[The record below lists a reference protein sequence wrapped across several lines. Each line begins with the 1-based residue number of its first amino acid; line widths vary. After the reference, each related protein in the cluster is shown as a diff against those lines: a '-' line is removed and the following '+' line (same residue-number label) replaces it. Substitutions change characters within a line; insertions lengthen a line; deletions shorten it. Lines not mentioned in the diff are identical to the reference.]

1 MPIKDLRQDTIKP
14 LPYLGTKNAQCI
26 YWDRQL
32 PGFGVRV
39 FPSGRRMFVCSYRV
53 QGRKRLATLGRG
65 DVLRLDVARKKAV
78 SYLGQVAEGVDPQA
92 PKETIKAA
100 GTVKSLAESYIRR
113 HAKLKKSTWVEDESY
128 LARHLIPRFGTRL
141 ALTIT
146 TDDMAALHAE
156 IGSKHPYAANRLLE
170 VVRKMYN
177 LGRKWGLV
185 PHDKANP
192 ASGVERFPET
202 KRRRFVTP
210 DELPQ
215 LSKAIDQEADE
226 YVRHAIWLLLLTGL
240 RRGELLGAKW
250 SDIDWKQRTLSI
262 PKTKNGE
269 ALLAPLSHA
278 AISRLKSVPQLQGN
292 PYIICGKKLGQ
303 HLVNLTDAW
312 SRIRAAAGLDDL
324 RIHDL
329 RRTVGSWLV
338 RDGASLHLVG
348 SVLNHKDQ
356 KTTAGYAYF
365 QTKERHKALDK
376 HGRNVVDFASRLP
389 TASADAGNRLSEP
402 SVIPPPNR
410 GPLHTFTREALHKLV
425 WSESTRTLSKRLGIS
440 DVGLAKVCRRANIPT
455 PDRGHWARVAAG
467 QECEK
472 TTLPL
477 LEPGAAKLVKFR
489 GRRPAKLSLI
499 QTNAATIDFVGQGSR
514 ARHLVGHLTQ

>member
-92 PKETIKAA
+92 PKESIKAA
-100 GTVKSLAESYIRR
+100 GTVKSLAETYIRR

-250 SDIDWKQRTLSI
+250 SDIDWKQRTLIGSQDQKWRGASCSI
-262 PKTKNGE
+262 KSRRH
-269 ALLAPLSHA
+269 LAP
-278 AISRLKSVPQLQGN
+278 Q
-292 PYIICGKKLGQ
+292 
-303 HLVNLTDAW
+303 
-312 SRIRAAAGLDDL
+312 IRASAAGQSVHHL
-324 RIHDL
+324 RQEAGAAPRQSN
-329 RRTVGSWLV
+329 RRMES
-338 RDGASLHLVG
+338 
-348 SVLNHKDQ
+348 N
-356 KTTAGYAYF
+356 
-365 QTKERHKALDK
+365 
-376 HGRNVVDFASRLP
+376 
-389 TASADAGNRLSEP
+389 P
-402 SVIPPPNR
+402 S
-410 GPLHTFTREALHKLV
+410 
-425 WSESTRTLSKRLGIS
+425 
-440 DVGLAKVCRRANIPT
+440 CRRA
-455 PDRGHWARVAAG
+455 
-467 QECEK
+467 
-472 TTLPL
+472 
-477 LEPGAAKLVKFR
+477 
-489 GRRPAKLSLI
+489 RRFTHP
-499 QTNAATIDFVGQGSR
+499 
-514 ARHLVGHLTQ
+514 

>member
-1 MPIKDLRQDTIKP
+1 MPTKNLRQDTIKP
-14 LPYLGTKNAQCI
+14 LPYFGTNNAQCI
-26 YWDRQL
+26 YWDQQL
-32 PGFGVRV
+32 PCFGVRV
-39 FPSGRRMFVCSYRV
+39 YPNGRRVFVCSYRV

-65 DVLRLDVARKKAV
+65 DVLRLDAARKKAV

-92 PKETIKAA
+92 PKDTLKAA
-100 GTVKSLAESYIRR
+100 GTVKSLAEAYIGR
-113 HAKLKKSTWVEDESY
+113 HAKLKKNTWVEDESY
-128 LARHLIPRFGTRL
+128 LARHLLPRFGTRL
-141 ALTIT
+141 ALAIT
-146 TDDMAALHAE
+146 TDDMAALHAQ

-170 VVRKMYN
+170 IVRKMYN

-185 PHDKANP
+185 PADKANP

-210 DELPQ
+210 DELPR

-226 YVRHAIWLLLLTGL
+226 YVRHAVWLLLLTGL
-240 RRGELLGAKW
+240 RRGELLNAKW

-278 AISRLKSVPQLQGN
+278 AISRLKTVPQLQGN
-292 PYIICGKKLGQ
+292 PYIICGRKAGQ

-312 SRIRAAAGLDDL
+312 SRIRKAAGLNDL

-365 QTKERHKALDK
+365 QTKERHRALDK
-376 HGRNVVDFASRLP
+376 HGRNVVDFASRMTAIPSNTEEQASMPSANLP
-389 TASADAGNRLSEP
+389 LSR
-402 SVIPPPNR
+402 S
-410 GPLHTFTREALHKLV
+410 PLYTFSREALYKLV
-425 WSESTRTLSKRLGIS
+425 WSDSTRILSKRFGIS
-440 DVGLAKVCRRANIPT
+440 DVGLAKACRRANIPT
-455 PDRGHWARVAAG
+455 PDRGYWARVAAG
-467 QECEK
+467 QGCEK
-472 TTLPL
+472 TPLPP
-477 LEPGAAKLVKFR
+477 LETAAAKIVRFR
-489 GRRPAKLSLI
+489 GRGRS
-499 QTNAATIDFVGQGSR
+499 QSDCATDR
-514 ARHLVGHLTQ
+514 E

>member
-1 MPIKDLRQDTIKP
+1 MTTRILRQDTIKS
-14 LPYLGTKNAQCI
+14 LPYLGTGNFQCI
-26 YWDRQL
+26 YWDQHL
-32 PGFGVRV
+32 PCFGVRV
-39 FPSGRRMFVCSYRV
+39 YPSGRRAFVCSYRAL
-53 QGRKRLATLGRG
+53 GRKRIATLGRG
-65 DVLRLDVARKKAV
+65 DVLRLDAARKKAV
-78 SYLGQVAEGVDPQA
+78 AYLGQVAEGLDPQA
-92 PKETIKAA
+92 PKDTLKAA
-100 GTVKSLAESYIRR
+100 GTVKSLADAYIER
-113 HAKLKKSTWVEDESY
+113 HAKLKKNIWADDESY
-128 LARHLIPRFGTRL
+128 LARHLLPRFGTRL
-141 ALTIT
+141 ALAIT
-146 TDDMAALHAE
+146 TDDMATLHAE
-156 IGSKHPYAANRLLE
+156 IGTKHPYAANRLLE
-170 VVRKMYN
+170 IVRKMYN

-185 PHDKANP
+185 PIDKASP

-226 YVRHAIWLLLLTGL
+226 YIRHAVWLLLLTGL
-240 RRGELLGAKW
+240 RRGELLKAKW
-250 SDIDWKQRTLSI
+250 SDVDWKQRTLLI

-278 AISRLKSVPQLQGN
+278 AVARLKDVPKLQDN
-292 PYIICGKKLGQ
+292 PYIICGRKAGQ

-312 SRIRAAAGLDDL
+312 SRIRTAAGLSDL

-389 TASADAGNRLSEP
+389 AASADIRRPLCAP
-402 SVIPPPNR
+402 STDIPPLR
-410 GPLHTFTREALHKLV
+410 GPLHSFTREALYILI
-425 WSESTRTLSKRLGIS
+425 WSEPTRTVSRRLGIS
-440 DVGLAKVCRRANIPT
+440 DVGLAKACKRAIIPT
-455 PDRGHWARVAAG
+455 PDRGYWARLAAG

-472 TTLPL
+472 TPLP
-477 LEPGAAKLVKFR
+477 PHKTDAANYIKFR
-489 GRRPAKLSLI
+489 GR
-499 QTNAATIDFVGQGSR
+499 QR
-514 ARHLVGHLTQ
+514 AGLADESSVI